1 MKIFENTDELFDGV
15 RLAAALAT
23 GAAVDDGEL
32 AFVDDVGNKFTWA
45 DVGESCLSDLLDLCV
60 SVLGIGGGNG
70 IVDDASRSVSLASV
84 EKGMDEFDDDDE
96 DSDGTLIA
104 E

>member
-15 RLAAALAT
+15 RLAAALET
-23 GAAVDDGEL
+23 GA
-32 AFVDDVGNKFTWA
+32 VDDVGNTFTWA

-60 SVLGIGGGNG
+60 SVLGMGGGDG
-70 IVDDASRSVSLASV
+70 IVDDDATRSVSLGSV
-84 EKGMDEFDDDDE
+84 EKGMDEFEDDDE
-96 DSDGTLIA
+96 DNDGTLIA